1 MNIDDMPDI
10 GKLSLDSL
18 TVGYKG
24 VPLISDITLSL
35 AKGEVLTLI
44 GPNGS
49 GKSTILKSITRQLAI
64 ISGTVYIDSRE
75 MSVLSG
81 KDIATKLAVVLTER
95 IRPELMT
102 CRELVSAGR
111 YPYTGSFGLLTAH
124 DKEIVERSLERVH
137 ALDIAEKDVT
147 EISDGQRQRILLARA
162 ICQEPEII
170 VLDEPTSF
178 LDIRHKIELLEI
190 LSGMAKQQ
198 NITVVMSLHEI
209 DLAERISDKIVCVKG
224 DRIAAYGTP
233 AEIFTDENISRL
245 YEIER
250 GCFTALIGCMEL
262 SAPMGE
268 PQCFVIGGCGK
279 GIPFYRALQKA
290 GIPFAAGIIPEND
303 IDMITASALAG
314 EVVVCE
320 PFSAPDNVLIEKA
333 KRIIDRCQYVV
344 DSGCPAGQY
353 NNSADIL
360 REYAE
365 TNRKKIISTL
375 SEITEIKSFEENT
388 YVPNKDTGSKKGSA
402 LYFYSGF
409 NCSVATSDGFFCQKE
424 PTKAHEPKPMRQ
436 LL

>member
-1 MNIDDMPDI
+1 MSIDSAQDI

-64 ISGTVYIDSRE
+64 ISGTVYIDSRN

-111 YPYTGSFGLLTAH
+111 YPYTGGFGLLTAR

-137 ALDIAEKDVT
+137 ALDIADKDVT

-198 NITVVMSLHEI
+198 GITVVMSLHEI

-224 DRIAAYGTP
+224 EHIAGYGTP
-233 AEIFTDENISRL
+233 AEIFTDENIARL

-250 GCFTALIGCMEL
+250 GSFNALIGSVEL
-262 SAPMGE
+262 SAPKGDIG
-268 PQCFVIGGCGK
+268 CFVIGGGGK

-314 EVVVCE
+314 ETVVCA
-320 PFSAPDNVLIEKA
+320 PFSAPDEALIENA
-333 KRIIDRCQYVV
+333 ERFIDRCGLVI
-344 DSGCPAGQY
+344 DSGCPVGQY
-353 NNSADIL
+353 NTAADIL

-365 TNRKKIISTL
+365 THGKRILTAL
-375 SEITEIKSFEENT
+375 SDVAGT
-388 YVPNKDTGSKKGSA
+388 A
-402 LYFYSGF
+402 LPPG
-409 NCSVATSDGFFCQKE
+409 
-424 PTKAHEPKPMRQ
+424 
-436 LL
+436 

>member
-1 MNIDDMPDI
+1 MNIENASDI
-10 GKLSLDSL
+10 GKLRLDSL

-49 GKSTILKSITRQLAI
+49 GKSTILKSITRQLAA
-64 ISGTVYIDSRE
+64 ISGAVYIDSRN

-124 DKEIVERSLERVH
+124 DKEIVDLSLERVH
-137 ALDIAEKDVT
+137 ASEIADKFVT

-198 NITVVMSLHEI
+198 GITVVMSLHEI

-224 DRIAAYGTP
+224 DRIYAYGTP
-233 AEIFTDENISRL
+233 EEIFTDENISRL

-250 GCFTALIGCMEL
+250 GCFNPLIGCVEL
-262 SAPMGE
+262 SAPTGDTE
-268 PQCFVIGGCGK
+268 CFVIGGGGK

-314 EVVVCE
+314 ETVV
-320 PFSAPDNVLIEKA
+320 SAPFTAADTELINRA
-333 KRIIDRCQYVV
+333 KGIIDRCRYIV
-344 DSGCPAGQY
+344 DSGCPVGQY
-353 NNSADIL
+353 NTAADTL
-360 REYAE
+360 REYAKA
-365 TNRKKIISTL
+365 NRKII
-375 SEITEIKSFEENT
+375 ITE
-388 YVPNKDTGSKKGSA
+388 
-402 LYFYSGF
+402 
-409 NCSVATSDGFFCQKE
+409 
-424 PTKAHEPKPMRQ
+424 
-436 LL
+436 LLEIPEIIHHIQTVHSQSTDI

>member
-1 MNIDDMPDI
+1 MNIDDAPDI

-49 GKSTILKSITRQLAI
+49 GKSTILKSITRQLAV
-64 ISGTVYIDSRE
+64 ISGTVYIDSRN

-111 YPYTGSFGLLTAH
+111 YPYTGSFGLLTEH

-137 ALDIAEKDVT
+137 ALDIADKDVT

-198 NITVVMSLHEI
+198 GITVVMSLHEI

-224 DRIAAYGTP
+224 EHIAGYGTP
-233 AEIFTDENISRL
+233 TEIFTDENISRL

-250 GCFTALIGCMEL
+250 GCFNALIGSVEL
-262 SAPMGE
+262 SAPKGDIR
-268 PQCFVIGGCGK
+268 CFVIGGCGK

-303 IDMITASALAG
+303 IDMITASALAC
-314 EVVVCE
+314 ETVVCE
-320 PFSAPDNVLIEKA
+320 PFSAAGEQLIEKSE
-333 KRIIDRCQYVV
+333 RIIDRCEWIV
-344 DSGCPAGQY
+344 DSGCPVGQY
-353 NNSADIL
+353 NTAADIL
-360 REYAE
+360 REYAK
-365 TNRKKIISTL
+365 TKGKRILTAL
-375 SEITEIKSFEENT
+375 SEAAEIKL
-388 YVPNKDTGSKKGSA
+388 PG
-402 LYFYSGF
+402 
-409 NCSVATSDGFFCQKE
+409 
-424 PTKAHEPKPMRQ
+424 
-436 LL
+436 

>member
-18 TVGYKG
+18 TVGYRG
-24 VPLISDITLSL
+24 VPLISNITLSL
-35 AKGEVLTLI
+35 ARGEVLTLI

-64 ISGTVYIDSRE
+64 ISGTVYIDRLK

-137 ALDIAEKDVT
+137 ALDIADKYVT

-198 NITVVMSLHEI
+198 GITVVMSLHEI
-209 DLAERISDKIVCVKG
+209 DLAERISDKIV
-224 DRIAAYGTP
+224 
-233 AEIFTDENISRL
+233 
-245 YEIER
+245 
-250 GCFTALIGCMEL
+250 
-262 SAPMGE
+262 
-268 PQCFVIGGCGK
+268 
-279 GIPFYRALQKA
+279 
-290 GIPFAAGIIPEND
+290 
-303 IDMITASALAG
+303 
-314 EVVVCE
+314 
-320 PFSAPDNVLIEKA
+320 
-333 KRIIDRCQYVV
+333 
-344 DSGCPAGQY
+344 
-353 NNSADIL
+353 
-360 REYAE
+360 
-365 TNRKKIISTL
+365 
-375 SEITEIKSFEENT
+375 
-388 YVPNKDTGSKKGSA
+388 
-402 LYFYSGF
+402 
-409 NCSVATSDGFFCQKE
+409 
-424 PTKAHEPKPMRQ
+424 
-436 LL
+436 

>member
-1 MNIDDMPDI
+1 MSIEGAADI

-49 GKSTILKSITRQLAI
+49 GKSTILKSMTRQLAL
-64 ISGTVYIDSRE
+64 ISGTVYIDSRN

-111 YPYTGSFGLLTAH
+111 YPYTGGFGLLTAH

-137 ALDIAEKDVT
+137 ALDIADKDVT

-178 LDIRHKIELLEI
+178 LDIRHKTELLEI
-190 LSGMAKQQ
+190 LSGMAKQG
-198 NITVVMSLHEI
+198 ITVVMSLHEI

-224 DRIAAYGTP
+224 EHIAGYGTP
-233 AEIFTDENISRL
+233 SEIFTDENISRL

-250 GCFTALIGCMEL
+250 GRFNALIGSVEL
-262 SAPMGE
+262 SAPEGDIR
-268 PQCFVIGGCGK
+268 CFVIGGCGK

-314 EVVVCE
+314 ETVVCA
-320 PFSAPDNVLIEKA
+320 PFSAADEHLIEKSE
-333 KRIIDRCQYVV
+333 RIIDRCEWIV

-353 NNSADIL
+353 NTAADIL
-360 REYAE
+360 REYAK
-365 TNRKKIISTL
+365 THGKRVLTALSDV
-375 SEITEIKSFEENT
+375 SEIESQ
-388 YVPNKDTGSKKGSA
+388 G
-402 LYFYSGF
+402 
-409 NCSVATSDGFFCQKE
+409 
-424 PTKAHEPKPMRQ
+424 
-436 LL
+436 